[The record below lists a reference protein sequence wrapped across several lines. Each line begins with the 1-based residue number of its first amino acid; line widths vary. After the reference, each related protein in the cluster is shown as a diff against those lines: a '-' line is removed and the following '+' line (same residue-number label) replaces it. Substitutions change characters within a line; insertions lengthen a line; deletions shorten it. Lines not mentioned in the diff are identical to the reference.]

1 MLTRYV
7 SIDLEMS
14 GLSPVKDRIIEIAA
28 LRVEQGK
35 VTGRFET
42 LVNPNIPIR
51 EHISEITGIREEM
64 LRQSPKIHEV
74 MPEFIGFLGD
84 DVLLGHSVGFDFN
97 FIMQSCFDLGIEDV
111 FAREWYGMDT
121 LLIAR
126 KHLGTETE
134 KNLDKLCKY
143 YGIEEKEHHRAGSD
157 AEAAA
162 HLYEKLCGIYE
173 KDGEFEPV
181 RLCYKPKK
189 QTMIAAKQVR
199 FLEKL
204 VRYHG
209 LEQDRDFSK
218 LTQRE
223 GSRLA
228 DMIISKYGKI
238 HH

>member
-14 GLSPVKDRIIEIAA
+14 GLSPVKDRIIEMAA
-28 LRVEQGK
+28 LRVEKGI
-35 VTGRFET
+35 VTERFET
-42 LVNPNIPIR
+42 LVNPNVPIR
-51 EHISEITGIREEM
+51 EHITAITGIRDDM
-64 LRQSPKIHEV
+64 LRKSPEIEDA
-74 MPEFIGFLGD
+74 MPKFMEFIGND
-84 DVLLGHSVGFDFN
+84 ILLGHSVGFDFS
-97 FIMQSCFDLGIEDV
+97 FIMQSCYNLGLEEV

-126 KHLGTETE
+126 KYMETETE

-143 YGIEEKEHHRAGSD
+143 YGIKEKGHHRACND
-157 AEAAA
+157 AEAAI
-162 HLYEKLCGIYE
+162 HLYEKLCSIYE
-173 KDGEFEPV
+173 RDREFEPI
-181 RLCYKPKK
+181 RLFYKPKK

-204 VRYHG
+204 VWYHG
-209 LEQDRDFSK
+209 LEQDIDFSK

-228 DMIISKYGKI
+228 DTIIAKYGKI